1 MMKRPFILRR
11 SSFLLHDMAQKEDYY
26 KTLGVSRTASADDI
40 RKAYRRLARKHHPD
54 VNPGDKSAEEKFKKI
69 SEANDVL
76 SDPKKRE
83 VYDKFGSYSDS
94 LRDAA
99 ARGATAGPGGGFDFD
114 WGSVFTGGGA
124 AGANA
129 GQSAGGGP
137 SIKDIF
143 SDLFSGGGTR
153 AQQTR
158 QQSLRGNDI
167 ELPLSISFEDSINGL
182 TTNINVRRSEV
193 CARCSGS
200 GEAPGAGQVNCGTC
214 NGTGKV
220 SSGGGFLRFDQ
231 PCADCNGTGRRR
243 QLCPVCSGK
252 GLVPKFESVKVR
264 IPAGVDT
271 GSRVRVPGKGESG
284 RMGAPAG
291 DLFIVTKVDPHKI
304 FTRKGD
310 NIHCTIP
317 VTLPEAALGAK
328 IEVPTVSGK
337 AQLRIP
343 PGTQSGQVFRL
354 KEKGAPSL
362 RGSTRGDQ
370 YVEVKIV
377 LPKIIDED
385 SKELLRQF
393 AKRNPENPRVEFGL
407 E

>member
-1 MMKRPFILRR
+1 
-11 SSFLLHDMAQKEDYY
+11 MAQKEDYY
-26 KTLGVSRTASADDI
+26 KALGVSRSASADDI

-54 VNPGDKSAEEKFKKI
+54 VNPGDKAAEEKFKQI

-83 VYDKFGSYSDS
+83 VYDKFGSYSDN

-99 ARGATAGPGGGFDFD
+99 ARGAGAGQGGVDFD
-114 WGSVFTGGGA
+114 WSGVFTGGGA
-124 AGANA
+124 GANA
-129 GQSAGGGP
+129 GGG
-137 SIKDIF
+137 SSFKDIF
-143 SDLFSGGGTR
+143 SDLFSGGASRTGARSQPQRGT
-153 AQQTR
+153 
-158 QQSLRGNDI
+158 DI
-167 ELPLSISFEDSINGL
+167 ELPLSISFEESINGL
-182 TTNINVRRSEV
+182 TTNINVRRSDT
-193 CARCSGS
+193 CAR
-200 GEAPGAGQVNCGTC
+200 C
-214 NGTGKV
+214 NGTGDAGTNQVTCGTCGGSGKV
-220 SSGGGFLRFDQ
+220 SAGGGFLRFDQ
-231 PCADCNGTGRRR
+231 ACPDCNGTGKRR
-243 QLCPVCSGK
+243 QPCTLCGGK
-252 GLVPKFESVKVR
+252 GVVPKFEAVKVR
-264 IPAGVDT
+264 IPPGVDT
-271 GSRVRVPGKGESG
+271 GTRVRVPGKGEAG
-284 RMGAPAG
+284 RMGAPPG
-291 DLFIVTKVDPHKI
+291 DLFIVTNVAPHKV

-362 RGSTRGDQ
+362 RGNTRGDE
-370 YVEVKIV
+370 YVEVKVV
-377 LPKIIDED
+377 LPQIIDED

-393 AKRNPENPRVEFGL
+393 AKRNPQNPRVEMGL

>member
-1 MMKRPFILRR
+1 
-11 SSFLLHDMAQKEDYY
+11 MAQKEDYY
-26 KTLGVSRTASADDI
+26 KALGVSRSASADDI

-54 VNPGDKSAEEKFKKI
+54 VNPGDKAAEEKFKQI

-83 VYDKFGSYSDS
+83 VYDKFGSYSEN

-99 ARGATAGPGGGFDFD
+99 TRGAGAGTGGVDFD
-114 WGSVFTGGGA
+114 WSSVFSGGGGA
-124 AGANA
+124 AGA
-129 GQSAGGGP
+129 GQGAGGN
-137 SIKDIF
+137 SSFRDIF
-143 SDLFSGGGTR
+143 SDLFGGGAAR
-153 AQQTR
+153 ANARPQAQ
-158 QQSLRGNDI
+158 RGADI
-167 ELPLSISFEDSINGL
+167 ELPLSISFEESINGL
-182 TTNINVRRSEV
+182 TTNINVRRSET
-193 CARCSGS
+193 CARCNGT
-200 GEAPGAGQVNCGTC
+200 GDAGTGQVICGTC

-220 SSGGGFLRFDQ
+220 SAGGGFLRFDQ
-231 PCADCNGTGRRR
+231 ACPDCNGTGKRR
-243 QLCPVCSGK
+243 QPCTLCSGK
-252 GLVPKFESVKVR
+252 GVVPKFEAVKVR
-264 IPAGVDT
+264 IPPGVDT
-271 GSRVRVPGKGESG
+271 GTRVRVPGKGEAG
-284 RMGAPAG
+284 RLGAPPG
-291 DLFIVTKVDPHKI
+291 DLFIVTNVAPHKI

-310 NIHCTIP
+310 NIHCTVP

-362 RGSTRGDQ
+362 RGNTRGDE

-377 LPKIIDED
+377 LPPIIDED

-393 AKRNPENPRVEFGL
+393 AKRNPQNPRVEMGL

>member
-1 MMKRPFILRR
+1 
-11 SSFLLHDMAQKEDYY
+11 MAQKEDYY
-26 KTLGVSRTASADDI
+26 KALGVGRSASADDI
-40 RKAYRRLARKHHPD
+40 RKAYRRLARKYHPD
-54 VNPGDKSAEEKFKKI
+54 VNPGDKAAEEKFKQI

-83 VYDKFGSYSDS
+83 VYDKFGSYSDN

-99 ARGATAGPGGGFDFD
+99 ARGAGAGPGGVDFD
-114 WGSVFTGGGA
+114 WSSVFTGGGA
-124 AGANA
+124 GAGANA
-129 GQSAGGGP
+129 GGSSSFRDIFGDLFGGGA
-137 SIKDIF
+137 SRT
-143 SDLFSGGGTR
+143 STR
-153 AQQTR
+153 PQPQ
-158 QQSLRGNDI
+158 RGADI
-167 ELPLSISFEDSINGL
+167 ELPLSISFEESINGL
-182 TTNINVRRSEV
+182 TTNINVRRSDT
-193 CARCSGS
+193 CARCNGTGDTGTGQVTCSTCSGS
-200 GEAPGAGQVNCGTC
+200 G
-214 NGTGKV
+214 KV
-220 SSGGGFLRFDQ
+220 SAGGGFLRFDQ
-231 PCADCNGTGRRR
+231 ACPDCNGTGKRR
-243 QLCPVCSGK
+243 QPCTLCNGK
-252 GLVPKFESVKVR
+252 GVVPKFEAVKVR
-264 IPAGVDT
+264 IPPGVDT
-271 GSRVRVPGKGESG
+271 GTRVRVPGKGEAG

-291 DLFIVTKVDPHKI
+291 DLFIVTNVAPHKV

-317 VTLPEAALGAK
+317 ITLPEAALGAK

-362 RGSTRGDQ
+362 RGNTRGDE

-377 LPKIIDED
+377 LPQIIDED

-393 AKRNPENPRVEFGL
+393 AKRNPQNPRVEMGL

>member
-1 MMKRPFILRR
+1 
-11 SSFLLHDMAQKEDYY
+11 MAQKEDYY
-26 KTLGVSRTASADDI
+26 KALGVSRTASADDI

-54 VNPGDKSAEEKFKKI
+54 VNPGDKAAEEKFKKI
-69 SEANDVL
+69 SEAYDVL
-76 SDPKKRE
+76 SDAKKRE
-83 VYDKFGSYSDS
+83 VYDKFGSYSEN

-99 ARGATAGPGGGFDFD
+99 ARGAGAGPGGFDFD
-114 WGSVFTGGGA
+114 WSSVFTGGGA
-124 AGANA
+124 GAGAEQA
-129 GQSAGGGP
+129 TGGGP
-137 SIKDIF
+137 SFRDIF
-143 SDLFSGGGTR
+143 SDLFGGGTAR
-153 AQQTR
+153 TQPRPQP
-158 QQSLRGNDI
+158 QRGPDI
-167 ELPLSISFEDSINGL
+167 ELPLSISFEESINGL

-193 CARCSGS
+193 CTRCNGS
-200 GEAPGAGQVNCGTC
+200 GEAPGSSQVTCGTC
-214 NGTGKV
+214 GGSGKL

-231 PCADCNGTGRRR
+231 SCPDCNGTGKRR
-243 QLCPVCSGK
+243 QPCSACHGK
-252 GLVPKFESVKVR
+252 GILPKFETVKVR

-271 GSRVRVPGKGESG
+271 GSRVRVAGKGESG
-284 RMGAPAG
+284 RYGSPPG
-291 DLFIVTKVDPHKI
+291 DLYIVTNVSPHKV

-343 PGTQSGQVFRL
+343 PGTQSGQIFRL

-362 RGSTRGDQ
+362 RSNARGDQ

-377 LPKIIDED
+377 LPKVIDED

-393 AKRNPENPRVEFGL
+393 AKRNPDNPRVEMGL